1 MFSDSPVNRI
11 SLRNKEKIKRRAYE
25 GKIFFIGVRLWKES
39 SFYIKIF
46 GPIEGGKRCVA
57 YHQELLVRNKLKFPA
72 LH

>member
-1 MFSDSPVNRI
+1 M
-11 SLRNKEKIKRRAYE
+11 K
-25 GKIFFIGVRLWKES
+25 GKYFFIGVRLWKES